1 MEIFSLNSYLLLYR
15 RTILVMS
22 SYIVTMN
29 SGIWN
34 SPKLP
39 HQNIQLEGEQTEMK
53 ICQEKD

>member
-1 MEIFSLNSYLLLYR
+1 
-15 RTILVMS
+15 
-22 SYIVTMN
+22 MN